1 MIYRE
6 RLKEPN
12 ILLINDDFKNQL
24 DFIKTFKN
32 VIVVTDPPF
41 NIKYHYAGY
50 KDNMDNNEYY
60 EMLASILK
68 DFPSVIIHY
77 PESLHKLSITSGIA
91 PLRVVSW
98 VYNSNTA
105 KQHRDI
111 AFYKIAPDFTKVKQE
126 YKNPNDKR
134 IKERIAKGLKGGRL
148 YDWWNVNQVKNVS
161 KDKTS
166 HPCQMPIEVMKN
178 IIATL
183 PDDAT
188 ICDLFTGSGTTA
200 IACQELGYDFIG
212 TELDIK
218 YYEIAKERLE
228 QIKEAKTQIAG
239 QMNISD
245 FIEGANNG

>member
-6 RLKEPN
+6 KLKEPN

-24 DFIKTFKN
+24 DFIRTYKN

-50 KDNMDNNEYY
+50 KDNMDDNEYY
-60 EMLASILK
+60 EMLANIVK
-68 DFPSVIIHY
+68 EFPSVIIHY
-77 PESLHKLSITSGIA
+77 PESLHKLSIKSGIA
-91 PLRVVSW
+91 PLKSVSW

-111 AFYKIAPDFTKVKQE
+111 VFYRVKPDFTKVKQE
-126 YKNPNDKR
+126 YKNPNDTRIKKR
-134 IKERIAKGLKGGRL
+134 IAEGVKGGRM

-166 HPCQMPIEVMKN
+166 HPCQMPLEVMKN
-178 IIATL
+178 IIAIL
-183 PDDAT
+183 PEDAL
-188 ICDLFTGSGTTA
+188 IFDCFMGSGTTA
-200 IACQELGYDFIG
+200 IACKELGYNFIG
-212 TELDIK
+212 TEIDK
-218 YYEIAKERLE
+218 SYYEIAKKRLE
-228 QIKEAKTQIAG
+228 NNENSNQIAG